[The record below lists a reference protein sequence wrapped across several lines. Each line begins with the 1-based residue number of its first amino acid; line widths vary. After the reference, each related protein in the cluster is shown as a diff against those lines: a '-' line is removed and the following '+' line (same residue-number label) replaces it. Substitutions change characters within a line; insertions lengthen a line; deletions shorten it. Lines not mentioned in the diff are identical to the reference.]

1 MNFEKKL
8 PSKYYQYANKKLDDC
23 DKNKSVKISVSFTNY
38 QACKLEKHA
47 VKTAEMV
54 GDLFRRILVEEG
66 ILEESDVVYSGRK
79 KHSSRFLNL
88 DCDTLK
94 GIGTHKTYH
103 FAVNECAQVKVYK
116 AMLDK
121 GVDLSFWLKSR
132 LVKRGV
138 HGKRDYQILEVEDLG
153 Y

>member
-1 MNFEKKL
+1 MNLEKKL
-8 PSKYYQYANKKLDDC
+8 PPKYYQYANKSLSDC
-23 DKNKSVKISVSFTNY
+23 DRNKTVKISVSFTNY
-38 QACKLEKHA
+38 QACILEKHA

-66 ILEESDVVYSGRK
+66 ILEEGDVVFSGRK
-79 KHSSRFLNL
+79 KHSSRFLNA

-94 GIGTHKTYH
+94 GMGTHKTYH
-103 FAVNECAQVKVYK
+103 FSVNECAQIKIYK
-116 AMLDK
+116 SMLEK

-132 LVKRGV
+132 MVKREGA
-138 HGKRDYQILEVEDLG
+138 GERDYQIFEVEDLG